1 MTCTAHIESLPGTMV
16 FVEPDGLIFHADP
29 DCREAAFNLRHKAD
43 GGKWPCGHCINVDVI
58 PEGSHATRLSDS
70 VPSGNGGSGTG
81 TGGGRKASGASE
93 KQLTFIASLQAQ
105 VTEVVFE
112 ECLIKATGVKIDKG
126 LTGSQAS
133 DLIEAL
139 LKAAPAPAPS
149 EKQVAFLKS
158 LWEQKRPTKN
168 DTFEDFVADPR
179 TVEFFADPNTKKGCS
194 KLIEMFKGLPNQAPL
209 PNQKAAAKPAEVE
222 VGKFYFDG
230 EDIFEIKQAKSGN
243 LYAIRVFDKEYVGQ
257 GWKGKS
263 WTVLTQEQAAEFGH
277 RTERCVIC
285 SKKLTN
291 PASIEIG
298 IGPICLA
305 RIEGW

>member
-1 MTCTAHIESLPGTMV
+1 MTCAAHIESLPGTMV

-168 DTFEDFVADPR
+168 DTFEDFVAD
-179 TVEFFADPNTKKGCS
+179 
-194 KLIEMFKGLPNQAPL
+194 QAPL